1 MKFTDEEFTQ
11 NPYAAPEYYDPI
23 AQAASSDDETFRKA
37 HINHEAS
44 VKSVGLLFYIGAI
57 IVWLIVIG
65 VISHLGSGRIGDF
78 SFTTL
83 VSAFYLV
90 LGALQLWIGW
100 GLRKLNRVGRIG
112 TTIFAAIGLLAI
124 PLGTLI
130 SAYILYL
137 MWSEKGNV
145 VFSDHYKEVIA
156 ATPHVRYKTSIIV
169 WILVIAFL
177 TIMAIGVVA
186 TIFD

>member
-1 MKFTDEEFTQ
+1 
-11 NPYAAPEYYDPI
+11 
-23 AQAASSDDETFRKA
+23 
-37 HINHEAS
+37 
-44 VKSVGLLFYIGAI
+44 
-57 IVWLIVIG
+57 
-65 VISHLGSGRIGDF
+65 
-78 SFTTL
+78 
-83 VSAFYLV
+83 
-90 LGALQLWIGW
+90 
-100 GLRKLNRVGRIG
+100 
-112 TTIFAAIGLLAI
+112 
-124 PLGTLI
+124 
-130 SAYILYL
+130 